1 MQLGTN
7 DLADSSATAE
17 SIFQSIRQLHEV
29 CHSYGIRTAALP
41 IPPNKASS
49 LARPALESYQSMRRR
64 VNELLEEWAA
74 AQAPQTIWVDVTAEL
89 PYSDSD
95 GCWEA
100 DGLHLAPAGSEKLG
114 RLLGEHVALRE
125 MLRG

>member
-1 MQLGTN
+1 
-7 DLADSSATAE
+7 
-17 SIFQSIRQLHEV
+17 
-29 CHSYGIRTAALP
+29 
-41 IPPNKASS
+41 
-49 LARPALESYQSMRRR
+49 MRRR

-114 RLLGEHVALRE
+114 SLLGEHVALRQ
-125 MLRG
+125 MLSGCVLLL